1 MSSNADNNTPKHS
14 RPKWIPKWLNVPFL
28 IFMGFVAAL
37 LFFNDNS
44 YIKINEYSSEINSLK
59 ASIKANEDSAA
70 MYEKKIQELNTDRA
84 TLEKIAREKYGMKKD
99 YEEVYVTDIP

>member
-1 MSSNADNNTPKHS
+1 
-14 RPKWIPKWLNVPFL
+14 
-28 IFMGFVAAL
+28 MGFVAAL